1 MNESFDHSLLDHED
15 EINLLK
21 YLSRFPDFVELGY
34 ENLEPQTIANYL
46 QELSGYFHKFYS
58 KCRVITDDNEL
69 TMADLFQSETQFFIL
84 CLTTLFTLIN
94 PIGITPLLVVMT
106 ERFSN
111 EERINIAKK
120 GSLTAFITLILFA
133 ILGSFIFKFFGITI
147 EAFQIMGGI
156 LFFRNGLKMLDAKVG
171 RSRTTPAEQEE
182 SQESDDIAIS
192 PIGIPL
198 IAGPGAI
205 TATML
210 LSSQTPQIYSYAT
223 IGLSIMIVLSFV
235 YIILRNGDVLISV
248 LGTSIMRIIQRLMG
262 LILLVIAVQFIING
276 IVSIITPLI

>member
-1 MNESFDHSLLDHED
+1 MASA
-15 EINLLK
+15 
-21 YLSRFPDFVELGY
+21 YLE
-34 ENLEPQTIANYL
+34 
-46 QELSGYFHKFYS
+46 
-58 KCRVITDDNEL
+58 
-69 TMADLFQSETQFFIL
+69 FQLRNVCNGGSVSIRDSIFIL

>member
-1 MNESFDHSLLDHED
+1 
-15 EINLLK
+15 
-21 YLSRFPDFVELGY
+21 
-34 ENLEPQTIANYL
+34 
-46 QELSGYFHKFYS
+46 
-58 KCRVITDDNEL
+58 
-69 TMADLFQSETQFFIL
+69 
-84 CLTTLFTLIN
+84 
-94 PIGITPLLVVMT
+94 MT

>member
-1 MNESFDHSLLDHED
+1 
-15 EINLLK
+15 
-21 YLSRFPDFVELGY
+21 
-34 ENLEPQTIANYL
+34 
-46 QELSGYFHKFYS
+46 
-58 KCRVITDDNEL
+58 
-69 TMADLFQSETQFFIL
+69 
-84 CLTTLFTLIN
+84 LIN

>member
-1 MNESFDHSLLDHED
+1 M
-15 EINLLK
+15 I
-21 YLSRFPDFVELGY
+21 DF
-34 ENLEPQTIANYL
+34 I
-46 QELSGYFHKFYS
+46 H
-58 KCRVITDDNEL
+58 
-69 TMADLFQSETQFFIL
+69 SETQFFIL

-94 PIGITPLLVVMT
+94 PIGIAPLLVVMT
-106 ERFSN
+106 ERFSKN
-111 EERINIAKK
+111 ERDKIAKK
-120 GSLTAFITLILFA
+120 GSATALITLLLFA
-133 ILGSFIFKFFGITI
+133 ILGSLIFSFFGITI

-156 LFFRNGLKMLDAKVG
+156 LFFRNGLRMLDAKLG

-210 LSSQTPQIYSYAT
+210 LSSQTPQIYSYLT
-223 IGLSIMIVLSFV
+223 LGFSIMIVLTFV
-235 YIILRNGDVLISV
+235 YVILRNGDVLMKV

-262 LILLVIAVQFIING
+262 LILLVIAVQFVING
-276 IVSIITPLI
+276 TISVIKPLL

>member
-1 MNESFDHSLLDHED
+1 M
-15 EINLLK
+15 I
-21 YLSRFPDFVELGY
+21 DF
-34 ENLEPQTIANYL
+34 I
-46 QELSGYFHKFYS
+46 
-58 KCRVITDDNEL
+58 
-69 TMADLFQSETQFFIL
+69 QSETQFFIL

-94 PIGITPLLVVMT
+94 PIGIAPLLVVMT
-106 ERFSN
+106 ERFSKD
-111 EERINIAKK
+111 ERVEIAKK
-120 GSLTAFITLILFA
+120 GSATALITLLLFA
-133 ILGSFIFKFFGITI
+133 ILGSLIFSFFGITL

-156 LFFRNGLKMLDAKVG
+156 LFFRNGLRMLDAKVG

-210 LSSQTPQIYSYAT
+210 LSSQIPQIYSYLT
-223 IGLSIMIVLSFV
+223 LGLSIMIVLTFIYV
-235 YIILRNGDVLISV
+235 ILRNGDALIRV

-262 LILLVIAVQFIING
+262 LILLVIAVQFVING
-276 IVSIITPLI
+276 TISVIKPLL

>member
-1 MNESFDHSLLDHED
+1 M
-15 EINLLK
+15 I
-21 YLSRFPDFVELGY
+21 DF
-34 ENLEPQTIANYL
+34 I
-46 QELSGYFHKFYS
+46 
-58 KCRVITDDNEL
+58 
-69 TMADLFQSETQFFIL
+69 QSETQFFIL

-94 PIGITPLLVVMT
+94 PIGIAPLLMVMT
-106 ERFSN
+106 ERFSKD
-111 EERINIAKK
+111 EKVKIAKK
-120 GSLTAFITLILFA
+120 GSATALITLLLFA
-133 ILGSFIFKFFGITI
+133 ILGSLIFSFFGITL

-156 LFFRNGLKMLDAKVG
+156 LFFRNGLRMLDAKVG

-210 LSSQTPQIYSYAT
+210 LSSQTPQIYSYLT
-223 IGLSIMIVLSFV
+223 LGLSIMIVLTFV
-235 YIILRNGDVLISV
+235 YVILRNGDVLMKV

-262 LILLVIAVQFIING
+262 LILLVIAVQFVING
-276 IVSIITPLI
+276 TISVIKPLL

>member
-1 MNESFDHSLLDHED
+1 M
-15 EINLLK
+15 
-21 YLSRFPDFVELGY
+21 
-34 ENLEPQTIANYL
+34 
-46 QELSGYFHKFYS
+46 
-58 KCRVITDDNEL
+58 
-69 TMADLFQSETQFFIL
+69 
-84 CLTTLFTLIN
+84 IN